1 MTAPIDTVLGLVRAH
16 AAVVKRFDARLGA
29 LHGASLADFTML
41 WHLSQAPDGRMRRV
55 DLAARLGLSASGVT
69 RGLAPLE
76 RIGLVTREPG
86 ERDRRVV
93 QAALTEVG
101 RERLADMSVTA
112 EQVAAEIFASP
123 SWAPQDL
130 EHLTTSLAH
139 LAGGEIAT
147 PPYTDQD
154 PRE

>member
-1 MTAPIDTVLGLVRAH
+1 MTAAIDTVLGLVRAH

-41 WHLSQAPDGRMRRV
+41 WHLSQAPEGRMRRV
-55 DLAARLGLSASGVT
+55 DLAASLGLSASGVT

-93 QAALTEVG
+93 QAALTDAG
-101 RERLADMSVTA
+101 RERLADMRVTA
-112 EQVAAEIFASP
+112 QQVAAETFTSA

-130 EHLTTSLAH
+130 DHLTTSLAR
-139 LAGGEIAT
+139 LVNEEVAPAT
-147 PPYTDQD
+147 YPGQD
-154 PRE
+154 LQE